1 MAGAHPNNPAR
12 RAAGKIAIRRGRLLA
27 TTGPVDELDP
37 GLGVDGG
44 ELTVVWPRDV
54 GECDVGEWDVG
65 ECDVRECDVRECEV
79 RECDEP
85 HPATANTDHTTM
97 ATPPK
102 RLEDRRHVATG
113 QVLQGNLGCT

>member
-44 ELTVVWPRDV
+44 ELTVVRPRDV
-54 GECDVGEWDVG
+54 RECE
-65 ECDVRECDVRECEV
+65 VRECDVRECDV

-102 RLEDRRHVATG
+102 RLEVRRHLATG